1 MGFISP
7 AVVGLITEKGQ
18 SIVEWRTVFYI
29 GASIYLTSALF
40 YLIFGSGELQKWAVE
55 EKTLDVEELNMLE
68 DKTETKKSK
77 EPES

>member
-1 MGFISP
+1 M
-7 AVVGLITEKGQ
+7 
-18 SIVEWRTVFYI
+18 EWRTVFYI

-40 YLIFGSGELQKWAVE
+40 YLIFGSGELEKWAVE